1 MPLNFNIMNHH
12 ETMTLKP
19 HPLVLRLRYL
29 NGEQET
35 LDSHKQ
41 TLNGQMAS
49 KAKTIRLDAHLKL
62 KTVALTLGISP
73 PQLSKLENGEA
84 RWTED
89 LFTRI
94 LHLQ

>member
-1 MPLNFNIMNHH
+1 MNP
-12 ETMTLKP
+12 KP

-29 NGEQET
+29 NGEQDKLE
-35 LDSHKQ
+35 LLRQ
-41 TLNGQMAS
+41 LLNGQMAA
-49 KAKTIRLDAHLKL
+49 KAKTIRLDARLKIS
-62 KTVALTLGISP
+62 TVATALGVSTS
-73 PQLSKLENGEA
+73 QLSKLENGEA

>member
-1 MPLNFNIMNHH
+1 M
-12 ETMTLKP
+12 KP
-19 HPLVLRLRYL
+19 KLHPLVLRLRYL

-35 LDSHKQ
+35 LDLLKQ
-41 TLNGQMAS
+41 KLNGQMAA
-49 KAKTIRLDAHLKL
+49 KAKTIRLDARLKL
-62 KTVALTLGISP
+62 PTVATALGVSTS
-73 PQLSKLENGEA
+73 QLSKLENGEA

>member
-1 MPLNFNIMNHH
+1 MNP
-12 ETMTLKP
+12 KP

-35 LDSHKQ
+35 LDLLKQ
-41 TLNGQMAS
+41 KLNGQMAA
-49 KAKTIRLDAHLKL
+49 KAKTIRLDARLKIS
-62 KTVALTLGISP
+62 TVATALDISP
-73 PQLSKLENGEA
+73 SQLSKLENGEA

>member
-1 MPLNFNIMNHH
+1 
-12 ETMTLKP
+12 MTPKP

-35 LDSHKQ
+35 LDSRKR
-41 TLNGQMAS
+41 TLNDQMAA
-49 KAKTIRLDAHLKL
+49 KAKIIRLDARLTL
-62 KTVALTLGISP
+62 PTVATALGISSS
-73 PQLSKLENGEA
+73 QLSKLENGEA

>member
-1 MPLNFNIMNHH
+1 MNP
-12 ETMTLKP
+12 KP

-29 NGEQET
+29 NGQQET

-49 KAKTIRLDAHLKL
+49 KAKTIRLDARLKIS
-62 KTVALTLGISP
+62 TVATALGVSTS
-73 PQLSKLENGEA
+73 QLSKLENGEA

>member
-1 MPLNFNIMNHH
+1 MNPK
-12 ETMTLKP
+12 L

-35 LDSHKQ
+35 LDLLKQ
-41 TLNGQMAS
+41 KLNGQMAA
-49 KAKTIRLDAHLKL
+49 KAKTIRLDARLKIS
-62 KTVALTLGISP
+62 TVATALGVSTS
-73 PQLSKLENGEA
+73 QLSKLENGEA

>member
-1 MPLNFNIMNHH
+1 MNP
-12 ETMTLKP
+12 KP

-35 LDSHKQ
+35 LDLLKQ
-41 TLNGQMAS
+41 KLNGQMAA
-49 KAKTIRLDAHLKL
+49 KAKTIRLDARLKIS
-62 KTVALTLGISP
+62 TVATALGVSTS
-73 PQLSKLENGEA
+73 QLSKLENGEA

-94 LHLQ
+94 LYLQ

>member
-1 MPLNFNIMNHH
+1 M
-12 ETMTLKP
+12 KP
-19 HPLVLRLRYL
+19 KLHPLVLRLRYL

-35 LDSHKQ
+35 LDLLKQ
-41 TLNGQMAS
+41 KLNGQMAA
-49 KAKTIRLDAHLKL
+49 KAKTIRLDARLKIS
-62 KTVALTLGISP
+62 TVATALGVSTS
-73 PQLSKLENGEA
+73 QLSKLENGEA

>member
-1 MPLNFNIMNHH
+1 MNHH

-19 HPLVLRLRYL
+19 HPLVQRLFYL
-29 NGEQET
+29 NRQQAT
-35 LDSHKQ
+35 LDSLKQ
-41 TLNGQMAS
+41 TLNEQMAA
-49 KAKTIRLDAHLKL
+49 KAKTIRLDARLKL
-62 KTVALTLGISP
+62 STVATALDISP
-73 PQLSKLENGEA
+73 SQLSKLENGEA